1 VPLLVAPCSEA
12 CGRLPVY
19 HIGNVLFIVFTV
31 TCAVN
36 GKLNM
41 LIGFRFLQGVAGP
54 TPITIGDRTIADL
67 FVQEQRGGALAVWSM
82 GHADRQVVGPIT
94 VAIDSY
100 VDRE

>member
-12 CGRLPVY
+12 WGRLPVY

-31 TCAVN
+31 TCAVS

-54 TPITIGDRTIADL
+54 TPITIGDGTIADL
-67 FVQEQRGGALAVWSM
+67 FVQEHRGGALAVWSM
-82 GHADRQVVGPIT
+82 GPADRPVVGPIT
-94 VAIDSY
+94 VAIDFI